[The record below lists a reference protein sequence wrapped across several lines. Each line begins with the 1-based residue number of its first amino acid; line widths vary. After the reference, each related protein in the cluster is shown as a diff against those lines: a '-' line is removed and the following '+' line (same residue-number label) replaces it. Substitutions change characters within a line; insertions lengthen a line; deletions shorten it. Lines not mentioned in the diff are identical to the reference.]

1 MKKNLMAILA
11 IIVLIGFFML
21 NKDISSKKAQPDMA
35 GAISKNIVMMSDDD
49 PRFDV
54 WGKNF
59 PEYVDMYKAVEKE
72 PEFETEFG
80 GNHAYS
86 KLIRYPQLSILW
98 AGYPFSIDANEERG
112 HFWIQVDQMDTARN
126 NKEFLNAHGFAGFGG
141 QPAACMNCHSG
152 WTKWLENNAAKGDNA
167 QEKWIS
173 FNSTKYWTMVKN
185 IPALDG
191 IKENSP
197 EHSGPHGGK
206 RMGVACADCHVPNT
220 MELRVTRTA
229 LINALTKWRG
239 YEKDEITGVKAT
251 RAQMRTLVCQQCHVE
266 YYFRPT
272 GSKIQAIG
280 ESIANDPSKKWTN
293 GTQKTYDEF
302 DSWRDG
308 NQATTIQ
315 TAGIELV
322 FPWKQWEPKKPF
334 RIEMFDEYYDEQ
346 ATRSIF
352 PQDWSHKLTKA
363 PMLKI
368 QHPESEMYSSS
379 VHAAN
384 GVSCAD
390 CHMPYVRKGS
400 SKMTNHNITSPL
412 KDINAACKSCHTQ
425 SEDYLKTQISDIQR
439 SIAFDLRSVE
449 YATVS
454 LINDIQDM
462 RQRLAKLPKFQTNG
476 KADDKKISA
485 ELAEILE
492 LHRKG
497 QMRGDFIGAENSTGF
512 HSPRE
517 ASRILLQAM
526 DMIRTGQAKLMG
538 VALKYEFKDYK
549 TSDLG
554 FKDIQKLNPGDIK
567 YKVNTNDARQA
578 TGKNHKAGD
587 RYYEHS
593 NINDA
598 PSQKLLDLD
607 KANKPYDHKAIDPKV
622 DL

>member
-1 MKKNLMAILA
+1 MAILA

-126 NKEFLNAHGFAGFGG
+126 NKEFLNAHGFAGFAG

-173 FNSTKYWTMVKN
+173 FNSTKYWTMIKN
-185 IPALDG
+185 VPALDG

-280 ESIANDPSKKWTN
+280 ESIANDPSKKWAN

-346 ATRSIF
+346 ETRSIF
-352 PQDWSHKLTKA
+352 PQDWSHKITKA

-425 SEDYLKTQISDIQR
+425 SEDYLKTQISDIQK

-454 LINDIQDM
+454 LINDIQNM
-462 RQRLAKLPKFQTNG
+462 RQRLAALPKFQTNG

-538 VALKYEFKDYK
+538 VALKYGFKDYK

>member
-1 MKKNLMAILA
+1 
-11 IIVLIGFFML
+11 
-21 NKDISSKKAQPDMA
+21 
-35 GAISKNIVMMSDDD
+35 
-49 PRFDV
+49 
-54 WGKNF
+54 
-59 PEYVDMYKAVEKE
+59 
-72 PEFETEFG
+72 
-80 GNHAYS
+80 
-86 KLIRYPQLSILW
+86 
-98 AGYPFSIDANEERG
+98 
-112 HFWIQVDQMDTARN
+112 
-126 NKEFLNAHGFAGFGG
+126 
-141 QPAACMNCHSG
+141 
-152 WTKWLENNAAKGDNA
+152 
-167 QEKWIS
+167 
-173 FNSTKYWTMVKN
+173 
-185 IPALDG
+185 
-191 IKENSP
+191 
-197 EHSGPHGGK
+197 
-206 RMGVACADCHVPNT
+206 
-220 MELRVTRTA
+220 
-229 LINALTKWRG
+229 
-239 YEKDEITGVKAT
+239 
-251 RAQMRTLVCQQCHVE
+251 
-266 YYFRPT
+266 
-272 GSKIQAIG
+272 
-280 ESIANDPSKKWTN
+280 
-293 GTQKTYDEF
+293 
-302 DSWRDG
+302 
-308 NQATTIQ
+308 
-315 TAGIELV
+315 
-322 FPWKQWEPKKPF
+322 
-334 RIEMFDEYYDEQ
+334 
-346 ATRSIF
+346 
-352 PQDWSHKLTKA
+352 
-363 PMLKI
+363 
-368 QHPESEMYSSS
+368 
-379 VHAAN
+379 
-384 GVSCAD
+384 
-390 CHMPYVRKGS
+390 MPYVRKGS

-462 RQRLAKLPKFQTNG
+462 RQRLAKLPQFQTNG

>member
-126 NKEFLNAHGFAGFGG
+126 NKEFLNAHGFAGFAG

-173 FNSTKYWTMVKN
+173 FNSTKYWTMIKN
-185 IPALDG
+185 VPALDG

-280 ESIANDPSKKWTN
+280 ESIANDPSKKWAN

-346 ATRSIF
+346 ETRSIF

-425 SEDYLKTQISDIQR
+425 SEDYLKTQISDIQK

-454 LINDIQDM
+454 LINDIQNM

-538 VALKYEFKDYK
+538 VALKYGFKDYK